1 MRVCFAKLT
10 STVLHQGAALQK
22 LINVHM
28 TFDLSS

>member
-22 LINVHM
+22 RINVQ
-28 TFDLSS
+28 